1 MSWSVVVRLL
11 EILSPISLRVLHLH
25 IIETMALARLRPSS
39 QLSND
44 LADSIGNDNKLGIHT
59 VHESQSTPESTGDV
73 VAVHGFNG
81 RSTDSWRS
89 APTGYFWLEDLARDM
104 PYFNVM
110 TFGYRTEGDARLNT
124 IAENLVTDLCIER
137 EGKPGG
143 RPLIFIGQNIGG
155 NVIKQVSELV
165 L

>member
-1 MSWSVVVRLL
+1 
-11 EILSPISLRVLHLH
+11 
-25 IIETMALARLRPSS
+25 MAFARLRPSS
-39 QLSND
+39 QLSDD
-44 LADSIGNDNKLGIHT
+44 LADSTGNDNNLGIHL

-89 APTGYFWLEDLARDM
+89 ARTGNVWLEDFLGRDM

-110 TFGYRTEGDARLNT
+110 TFGYRTQGDARLET

-137 EGKPGG
+137 EGKPRG
-143 RPLIFIGQNIGG
+143 RPLIFIGQDIGG
-155 NVIKQVSELV
+155 NVIKEVSELV
-165 L
+165 LIA